1 MGIAINLF
9 CSWICWKMA
18 KEAFEEERNF
28 VGWVG
33 LVISAAN
40 FAAAMNLIF

>member
-1 MGIAINLF
+1 MAVLVNLF

-18 KEAFEEERNF
+18 TAAFLEERDF
-28 VGWVG
+28 VGWLG

-40 FAAAMNLIF
+40 FEAALSQMI

>member
-1 MGIAINLF
+1 
-9 CSWICWKMA
+9 MA